1 MELDRKILAEIAV
14 ADMAAFR
21 TTGGDSQIPPERVAL
36 FPTRA
41 MNDSLEALQGEV
53 LDRIQQSASEAEI
66 EQLRVEVLGRNGRLT
81 LLLRGVGGL
90 PVEERRSAGEQL
102 NQLKRDLEGWLDARL
117 AAVKAESKSR
127 ALKEQKVDITLPG
140 SRLERGGS
148 HPLTLVTDEIVD
160 IFHGLGFEI
169 ARGPDIEDDYHNFE
183 ALNFP
188 KDHPARD
195 MQDTIFVSNDRL
207 LRTHTSPVQIR
218 TMENRQPPL
227 QVIVPGAVYRHDD
240 DATHSPMFHQVEGF
254 VVDENISFADLKG
267 VLTHVLREIF
277 QRDAGVRFRPSFFP
291 FTEPSAEID
300 IQCVICS
307 GSGWMKSGQTCR
319 VCKASGWLE
328 ILGAGM
334 IDPAVFRFVGYDSEK
349 FSGFAFGMGVE
360 RIAMLKY
367 GIDDIRLFFQN
378 DLRFLKQ
385 FR

>member
-1 MELDRKILAEIAV
+1 
-14 ADMAAFR
+14 
-21 TTGGDSQIPPERVAL
+21 
-36 FPTRA
+36 

-66 EQLRVEVLGRNGRLT
+66 EQLRVEVLGRSGRLT
-81 LLLRGVGGL
+81 LLLRGLKDL
-90 PVEERRSAGEQL
+90 PAGERPRVGEQL
-102 NQLKRDLEGWLDARL
+102 NQLRREIEGRL
-117 AAVKAESKSR
+117 NERLVSVKAEAKAR

-148 HPLTLVTDEIVD
+148 HPLTLVTDEIID

-218 TMENRQPPL
+218 TMEKRQPPL

-307 GSGWMKSGQTCR
+307 GSGSMKSGQTCR

-334 IDPAVFRFVGYDSEK
+334 IDPEVFRFVGYDSEK

-367 GIDDIRLFFQN
+367 GLDDIRLFFQN

>member
-1 MELDRKILAEIAV
+1 
-14 ADMAAFR
+14 
-21 TTGGDSQIPPERVAL
+21 
-36 FPTRA
+36 

-90 PVEERRSAGEQL
+90 PMEERRSAGERL

-148 HPLTLVTDEIVD
+148 HPLTLVTDEIID

-307 GSGWMKSGQTCR
+307 GSGSMKSGQTCR

>member
-1 MELDRKILAEIAV
+1 
-14 ADMAAFR
+14 
-21 TTGGDSQIPPERVAL
+21 
-36 FPTRA
+36 

-53 LDRIQQSASEAEI
+53 LARIQQTRSETEI
-66 EQLRVEVLGRNGRLT
+66 EQLRVEVLGRKGRLT
-81 LLLRGVGGL
+81 LLLRGLKDL
-90 PVEERRSAGEQL
+90 PAEERPRAGAALNELRRSIE
-102 NQLKRDLEGWLDARL
+102 ARL
-117 AAVKAESKSR
+117 DERLRGVKESAKAQS
-127 ALKEQKVDITLPG
+127 LKEDKVDVTLPG
-140 SRLERGGS
+140 SRWERGGW
-148 HPLTLVTDEIVD
+148 HPITLVIDEIID
-160 IFHGLGFEI
+160 IFRGMGFEI

-183 ALNFP
+183 ALNIP
-188 KDHPARD
+188 QDHPARD
-195 MQDTIFVSNDRL
+195 MQDTFFVADGWL

-218 TMENRQPPL
+218 TMESRKPPL

-254 VVDENISFADLKG
+254 MVDDAISLADLKG
-267 VLTHVLREIF
+267 VLTHFLRQIF
-277 QRDAGVRFRPSFFP
+277 RRDARVRFRPSFFP

-300 IQCVICS
+300 IQCVICGGG
-307 GSGWMKSGQTCR
+307 GSMPSGQSCR

-334 IDPAVFRFVGYDSEK
+334 IDPAVFKFVGYDPEK
-349 FSGFAFGMGVE
+349 VSGFAFGMGVE